1 MATPIQIPVGR
12 CSSGRRNMTCSTQES
27 LRSLSPT
34 GSFVLPL
41 FDGNAGM
48 HTNRGIGL
56 WAAFITAP
64 RLCPA
69 RTCTGGHIYGAPGP
83 AGSRRPGS
91 SLPRPRRPYH
101 HMPMARVWRLDLD
114 RPDRR
119 GLTSPVAGRDRR
131 RRDADEMGGWALLD
145 LPLQAWYQQSFR
157 SGGTVIRSGLRASAR
172 WGR

>member
-101 HMPMARVWRLDLD
+101 HMPMARVWTSIGRTDAAS
-114 RPDRR
+114 PHQ
-119 GLTSPVAGRDRR
+119 SPVEIGDGETPMRWV
-131 RRDADEMGGWALLD
+131 GGLCSTCLCMH
-145 LPLQAWYQQSFR
+145 
-157 SGGTVIRSGLRASAR
+157 GINRASEAAAL
-172 WGR
+172 